1 MISSKEVKLYERF
14 NKTFNLSNAPNL
26 KRKKD
31 GTLDMRY
38 GENIK
43 LFGKEYKRCLLIEN
57 RKYNNICNEEIF
69 DYRKELL
76 NEEWP
81 TIKKIEMNCDEK

>member
-1 MISSKEVKLYERF
+1 MISSKEMKLYKDF
-14 NKTFNLSNAPNL
+14 NEKFDVLNAPNL

-43 LFGKEYKRCLLIEN
+43 LFGKEYKRCLLLEN

-69 DYRKELL
+69 DYRQELL

-81 TIKKIEMNCDEK
+81 KIKKIEME